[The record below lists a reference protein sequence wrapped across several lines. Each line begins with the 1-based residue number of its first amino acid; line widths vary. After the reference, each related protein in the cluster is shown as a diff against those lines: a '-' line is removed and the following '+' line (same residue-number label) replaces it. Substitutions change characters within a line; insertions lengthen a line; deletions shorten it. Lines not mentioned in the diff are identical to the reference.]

1 MDFSDQRAIYLQIA
15 AMIYDRILSGEWK
28 PADRIPS
35 VRELSV
41 MLEVNPNTAMRTY
54 QLLENMN
61 IITLKRG
68 TGFFLTDEAYNNVF
82 SVLKDE
88 YRQEHLPALFRRIS
102 LLKIT
107 PQELSLMYEEYLNKN
122 SA

>member
-1 MDFSDQRAIYLQIA
+1 MEFNDQKAIYLQIA
-15 AMIYDRILSGEWK
+15 AMIYDRILSGDWK

-68 TGFFLTDEAYNNVF
+68 TGFFLTEEAYDNVF
-82 SVLKDE
+82 TVLKDE
-88 YRQEHLPALFRRIS
+88 YRTDHLPALFRSLS
-102 LLKIT
+102 LLKIS
-107 PQELSLMYEEYLNKN
+107 PLELSKMYEDYLQTKN
-122 SA
+122 

>member
-1 MDFSDQRAIYLQIA
+1 MDFSDQKAIYLQIA

-28 PADRIPS
+28 PSDRIPS

-68 TGFFLTDEAYNNVF
+68 TGFFLTDKAYNNVF
-82 SVLKDE
+82 SVLKEE
-88 YRQEHLPALFRRIS
+88 YRMEHLPDLFRRIS

-107 PQELSLMYEEYLNKN
+107 PQELSKMYQDYLNN
-122 SA
+122 NA

>member
-68 TGFFLTDEAYNNVF
+68 TGFFLTNEAYNNVF

-88 YRQEHLPALFRRIS
+88 YRMEHLPVLFRRIS

-107 PQELSLMYEEYLNKN
+107 SKELSKMYEDYLNN

>member
-68 TGFFLTDEAYNNVF
+68 TGFFLTNEAYNNVF

-88 YRQEHLPALFRRIS
+88 YRMEHLPLLFRRIS

-107 PQELSLMYEEYLNKN
+107 SKELSKMYEDYLNN

>member
-1 MDFSDQRAIYLQIA
+1 MDFTDQRAIYLQIA
-15 AMIYDRILSGEWK
+15 AMIYDRILSGVWK
-28 PADRIPS
+28 PTDRIPS

-41 MLEVNPNTAMRTY
+41 MLEVNPNTTMRTY

-68 TGFFLTDEAYNNVF
+68 TGFFLTNEAYNNVF
-82 SVLKDE
+82 SVLKNE
-88 YRQEHLPALFRRIS
+88 YQMEHLPSLFRRIS

-107 PQELSLMYEEYLNKN
+107 PLELSRMYEEYLKN